1 MMEISNIKYQISKLQ
16 SKIQNF
22 GFWNVIL
29 IFAFCILHFHCY
41 AQSISSSEL
50 INNAKLYDGKVV
62 VYAGE
67 VIGDVMVRARYAWI
81 NINDGNNAI
90 GIWVSKA
97 VAKDIQYSGSY
108 KAKGDVLEVSG
119 IFHRSCPEH
128 GGDLD
133 IHAQYIRKLNSG
145 RLLTERLNLEK
156 RNFTLILLGILCLV
170 LILRQLKPKSKK

>member
-1 MMEISNIKYQISKLQ
+1 MMLKKIISLLFLLIAYSLQ
-16 SKIQNF
+16 
-22 GFWNVIL
+22 L
-29 IFAFCILHFHCY
+29 TACFA
-41 AQSISSSEL
+41 QPISSTEL
-50 INNAKLYDGKVV
+50 INNAKLYDAKVV
-62 VYAGE
+62 VYSGE

-156 RNFTLILLGILCLV
+156 RNFSLILLGVLCLV